1 MSMVVV
7 SREGVVA
14 VVTLSRTDKFNALSN
29 ALRDEIESVFL
40 DLGKDDSVRAVVLT
54 HTGPHFSVGYDLE
67 EVIGTKLAS
76 FQHRPVEY
84 HCAVYLC
91 PKPVIGAYSGFV
103 LAGGFDLALG
113 ADYIV
118 SGERA
123 VYGHPEAKF
132 GAPPLVTTLARKIGP
147 MRALELIWK
156 GDNIPAKKALAHGFI
171 NEIRPETEILSR
183 AKAIAAKMGGNDA
196 GLLAMTKRFGN
207 ELFFG
212 DVRENLRMEF
222 EAFARETDPSA
233 LLDRIRRYYD
243 SLRVKQ
249 GPGG

>member
-1 MSMVVV
+1 MSIVIV
-7 SREGVVA
+7 SKENSIA
-14 VVTLSRTDKFNALSN
+14 VVTLNRSDKFNALSN
-29 ALRDEIESVFL
+29 ELRDAIETAFI
-40 DLGKDDSVRAVVLT
+40 DIANDDSVRAVVLT
-54 HTGPHFSVGYDLE
+54 HNGPHFSVGYDLE
-67 EVIGTKLAS
+67 EVIHTKLAS
-76 FQHRPVEY
+76 FQHRAVEY
-84 HCAVYLC
+84 HCSVYQC

-156 GDNIPAKKALAHGFI
+156 VDNIPAKKALVHGFI
-171 NEIRPETEILSR
+171 NEIRPESELLHR
-183 AKAIAAKMGGNDA
+183 AKMIAAKMAANEGP
-196 GLLAMTKRFGN
+196 LLAMTKRFAN
-207 ELFFG
+207 QLFVG
-212 DVRENLRMEF
+212 DVRENLRIEF
-222 EAFARETDPSA
+222 DAFVRETDGKA

-243 SLRVKQ
+243 GLRLKQ
-249 GPGG
+249 GPAA

>member
-1 MSMVVV
+1 MAMVLV
-7 SREGVVA
+7 SKEGPVA
-14 VVTLSRTDKFNALSN
+14 VVTLNRSDKFNALSN
-29 ALRDEIESVFL
+29 ALRDEIEKVFT
-40 DLGKDDSVRAVVLT
+40 DLGKDDNVRAIVLT
-54 HTGPHFSVGYDLE
+54 HNGPHFSVGYDLE
-67 EVIGTKLAS
+67 EVIGTHLAS

-156 GDNIPAKKALAHGFI
+156 GDNIPAKKAILHGFI
-171 NEIRPETEILSR
+171 NEVRPETEILTR
-183 AKAIAAKMGGNDA
+183 AKIVAAKMAAND
-196 GLLAMTKRFGN
+196 GTLLAMTKRFGN
-207 ELFFG
+207 QLFFG
-212 DVRENLRMEF
+212 DVKQNLVAEF
-222 EAFARETDPSA
+222 EAFVRETDPSA

-243 SLRVKQ
+243 GLRVKQ
-249 GPGG
+249 GPAS